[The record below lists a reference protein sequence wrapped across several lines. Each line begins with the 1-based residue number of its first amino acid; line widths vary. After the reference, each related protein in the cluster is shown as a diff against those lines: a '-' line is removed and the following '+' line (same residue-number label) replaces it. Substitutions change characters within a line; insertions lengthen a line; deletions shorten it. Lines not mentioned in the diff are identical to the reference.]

1 LVAQRGEKNG
11 RSTSPL
17 SKGDPTAV
25 VARPVREY
33 RVVVCIS
40 DVVCSAFGSDRSES
54 IPCARTKYTTI
65 TNAQAREM
73 LDKIQADIKEHYYD
87 PTMHGVDLNK
97 RFDEARQKIAA
108 AKSKDEALLT
118 IAGAVAALKDSHT
131 SFRPPTRPYGVD
143 YGFSMQAIGDS
154 DCYVTAVRPE
164 SDAAA
169 KGLKPGDR
177 MLSINGMTVVRA
189 NINAIEYGYRV
200 FPQSGFHLAVRSP
213 DATERTLVTMA
224 KVLPGQIM
232 ITHSNVLEWARANRE
247 VSEHDRSRYHEV
259 SKRILFWKLPD
270 FLIDPHDV
278 TRITSRAHS
287 YETVVLDLR
296 GNPGGNLESM
306 ERLIGEFFD
315 RDVKVGDT
323 KGREPLKPTIAK
335 TAGKKAFG
343 GMLIV
348 LVDSESKSAAEVFA
362 RTIQLEKRGIVLGDR
377 SGGAVM
383 VSKYFVHAVQLDR
396 INVTQYGAMITVAD
410 LVMNDGKSLEGIGVV
425 PDERILPTPE
435 DTAAGRDPVLARA
448 ATLAG
453 VTITPDEA
461 GKIFP
466 FEWPKERMPEID

>member
-1 LVAQRGEKNG
+1 MCDRHRRYQRTIRRPLLPG
-11 RSTSPL
+11 RFVNT
-17 SKGDPTAV
+17 
-25 VARPVREY
+25 
-33 RVVVCIS
+33 
-40 DVVCSAFGSDRSES
+40 ES
-54 IPCARTKYTTI
+54 LFVSVMLFAALLAATGPSQSHAADTKYATI
-65 TNAQAREM
+65 TNVQAREM
-73 LDKIQADIKEHYYD
+73 LDKIQADIKENYYD
-87 PTMHGVDLNK
+87 PTMHGVDLDK
-97 RFDEARQKIAA
+97 RFDYARQKIAA
-108 AKSKDEALLT
+108 AKSQDEALLS

-143 YGFSMQAIGDS
+143 YGWSMQAIGDS

-177 MLSINGMTVVRA
+177 MLSINSVTLVRA
-189 NINAIEYGYRV
+189 NISAIEYGYRV

-224 KVLPGQIM
+224 KVIPGQIM
-232 ITHSNVLEWARANRE
+232 ITHSNVLEWARANRDIGP
-247 VSEHDRSRYHEV
+247 HDRSRYHEV

-278 TRITSRAHS
+278 TKIASRAHS

-296 GNPGGNLESM
+296 GNPGGIFESM
-306 ERLIGEFFD
+306 EKFIGEFFD
-315 RDVKVGDT
+315 RDVKLGDT
-323 KGREPLKPTIAK
+323 KGRQPLKPAIAK

-343 GMLIV
+343 GTLIV
-348 LVDSESKSAAEVFA
+348 LVDSESKSAAEIFA

-396 INVTQYGAMITVAD
+396 INVTQYGAKITVAD
-410 LVMNDGKSLEGIGVV
+410 LVMSDGTSLEGTGVV

-435 DTAAGRDPVLARA
+435 DISAGRDPVLARA

-453 VTITPDEA
+453 VTITPAEA